1 MTTARPNPAGR
12 RALPALD
19 GGFWLK
25 LALIGLLD
33 AVVVLLCPIL
43 IAAGSWTLLALLLAA
58 ALLINYAYL
67 RPGAVAL
74 PWLAPGLV
82 FMGLF
87 VVWPV
92 LYTAYVGL
100 TNWST
105 GHILSKEQAIERLQS
120 IAIESAGDP
129 LTLDLAVF
137 RDPHGVLA
145 FYVTGAVG
153 SGAVGGGPDGGVW
166 FGVPRPRGADSD
178 RDGLLQPAALGVTDE
193 DGDGLPERIGA
204 YARLQGLQVIGA
216 AGAMEDLVLDVPGGQ
231 VEVLTTSSVRLV
243 ASGRRYRYDAAADT
257 LYDAQTRS
265 TCRAAVGA
273 FSCPDG
279 RQLDPGWREVVGL
292 ANFVRVIADG
302 RFRGP
307 FVRVFV
313 WNIVFAAASVG
324 LTFAVGLILANAL
337 QETRLRGRSIYR
349 SIFII
354 PYAVPGFISAIVWRG
369 LLNDQFGQVNRVIE
383 FFGLAGIPW
392 LQDRWWAKAAVL
404 LVNTWL
410 GFPYMFLI
418 ASGALQSI
426 PEELKEAARVEGA
439 SAARVFGTITLPL
452 LMVATAPML
461 IGSFAYNFNNFTLI
475 FLLTA
480 GGPPVA
486 GASVPVGHTDILI
499 SFTFNLA
506 LQAGRGQNFGLGSAI
521 VIVIFVVVAALS
533 AFGFRFTKRLE
544 RVYGNL

>member
-1 MTTARPNPAGR
+1 MIQRAGPADRASPAGR
-12 RALPALD
+12 RANPALG
-19 GGFWLK
+19 GGFWVK
-25 LALIGLLD
+25 LAAVGLLD
-33 AVVVLLCPIL
+33 AGVVWLIPVL
-43 IAAGSWTLLALLLAA
+43 IASGSWTLLALLLAA

-87 VVWPV
+87 VLWPV

-105 GHILSKEQAIERLQS
+105 GHILSKEQAIERLES
-120 IAIESAGDP
+120 IAVESAGDP
-129 LTLDLAVF
+129 VTLDLAVF
-137 RDPHGVLA
+137 RDSEGGLA
-145 FYVTGAVG
+145 FHVTG
-153 SGAVGGGPDGGVW
+153 SDGESW
-166 FGVPRPRGADSD
+166 FGVPRPRGEDPGEA
-178 RDGLLQPAALGVTDE
+178 GLLEPAELGVTDE
-193 DGDGLPERIGA
+193 DGDGLPESIGA
-204 YARLQGLQVIGA
+204 YTRLQGLQVIGV
-216 AGAMEDLVLDVPGGQ
+216 AGVMEDLVLDLPGGQ
-231 VEVLTTSSVRLV
+231 AEVLTTSSVRLV
-243 ASGRRYRYDAAADT
+243 ASGQRYRYDPATDT
-257 LYDAQTRS
+257 LLDTQTQS
-265 TCRAAVGA
+265 TCSTVVGA

-279 RQLDPGWREVVGL
+279 RQLDPGWREVVGFT
-292 ANFVRVIADG
+292 NFVRVIADG

-307 FVRVFV
+307 FVRVFT
-313 WNIVFAAASVG
+313 WNIVFAVASVA
-324 LTFAVGLILANAL
+324 LTFAVGLTLANAL
-337 QETRLRGRSIYR
+337 QDTRLRGRPLYR

-383 FFGLAGIPW
+383 LVGLAGVPW
-392 LQDRWWAKAAVL
+392 LQDRWWAKVAVL

-418 ASGALQSI
+418 TSGALQSI
-426 PEELKEAARVEGA
+426 PDELKEAARVEGA
-439 SAARVFGTITLPL
+439 SAARVFATVTLPL

-475 FLLTA
+475 FLLTS

-521 VIVIFVVVAALS
+521 VIVIFLVVAALS
-533 AFGFRFTKRLE
+533 AFSFRFTRRLE
-544 RVYGNL
+544 RVYGNV